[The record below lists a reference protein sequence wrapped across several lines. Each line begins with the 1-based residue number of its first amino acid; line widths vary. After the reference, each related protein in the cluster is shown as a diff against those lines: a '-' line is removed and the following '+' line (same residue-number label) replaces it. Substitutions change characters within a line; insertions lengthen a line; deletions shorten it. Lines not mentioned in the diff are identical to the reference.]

1 MAVVNVCFL
10 YLFCLKCSIAFQ
22 YTLLRSQRTHYALKT
37 GGLSEI
43 PNNNVDIS
51 DVMAEIEGALQSA
64 QEALPQ
70 VSSSSSSSS
79 ASSIEKDI
87 ADIADLQR
95 KMEQLE
101 LENYQN
107 TAPSQGEFVTSSV
120 LAKSAMNVVS
130 GVGKALEFAQEQIEA
145 EDDLTKI
152 PQKVMTVVQT
162 KANETYQDFRT
173 GRTFQDLLAYLNSE
187 EFKKEAKDL
196 KDLSEKAFM
205 TVKAGL
211 ESDEMKSFQKQT
223 VKAMKDG
230 WESDER
236 KELQRRVLD
245 ANQKKQVE

>member
-1 MAVVNVCFL
+1 MAVVNVCLL
-10 YLFCLKCSIAFQ
+10 YLLCLKCSIAFQ
-22 YTLLRSQRTHYALKT
+22 YNLLRSQRTQYTLKT

-43 PNNNVDIS
+43 PNSNVDIS

-70 VSSSSSSSS
+70 SSSSSS
-79 ASSIEKDI
+79 IENDI

-107 TAPSQGEFVTSSV
+107 TAPSQGEFVASSV
-120 LAKSAMNVVS
+120 LAKSAMNVVL

-145 EDDLTKI
+145 EDDPTKI
-152 PQKVMTVVQT
+152 PQKVMAAVQT

-236 KELQRRVLD
+236 KELQRLVLD
-245 ANQKKQVE
+245 ANKKKQV

>member
-1 MAVVNVCFL
+1 MAVVNVCLL
-10 YLFCLKCSIAFQ
+10 YLLCLKCSIAFQ
-22 YTLLRSQRTHYALKT
+22 YNLLRSQRTQYTLKT

-43 PNNNVDIS
+43 PNSNVDIS

-70 VSSSSSSSS
+70 SSSSSSSS
-79 ASSIEKDI
+79 IENDI
-87 ADIADLQR
+87 ADIAALQR

-107 TAPSQGEFVTSSV
+107 TAPSQGEFVASSV
-120 LAKSAMNVVS
+120 LAKSAMNVVL

-152 PQKVMTVVQT
+152 PQKVMNVVQT

-236 KELQRRVLD
+236 KELQRLVLD
-245 ANQKKQVE
+245 ANKKKQV